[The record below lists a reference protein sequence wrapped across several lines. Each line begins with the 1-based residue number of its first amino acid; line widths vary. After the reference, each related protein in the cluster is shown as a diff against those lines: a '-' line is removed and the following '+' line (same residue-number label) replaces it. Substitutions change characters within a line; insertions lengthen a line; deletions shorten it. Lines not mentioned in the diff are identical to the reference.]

1 MAITTYAELQT
12 AVADF
17 AHRSD
22 LTTIMPTLIRM
33 AEDVIYGDLDSRQQD
48 TIASLSTVA
57 DTETVAL
64 PTDFM
69 SFRSL
74 SISSGTRHETLT
86 FLSPTQ
92 YAQEF
97 QYDYTGTPRAYTVIG
112 SDIKLQPIPD
122 DAYTLK
128 AIYEAKIPNLSVS
141 NTTNWLLTSYPSAYL
156 YATLMQVAI
165 YTKDAEGGAT
175 WGNLYGKVI
184 QGINVND
191 WVTGNTMQVK
201 SDVNLTNIRL

>member
-17 AHRSD
+17 AHRTD
-22 LTTIMPTLIRM
+22 LTTVLPTLIRL

-48 TIASLSTVA
+48 TQASLSTVA
-57 DTETVAL
+57 NTETVAL

-74 SISSGTRHETLT
+74 SISSGTRHETLS
-86 FLSPTQ
+86 FLSPSQ

-112 SDIKLQPIPD
+112 SNIHLQPIPD
-122 DAYTLK
+122 DVYTLK
-128 AIYEAKIPNLSVS
+128 AIYEARLANLSVT
-141 NTTNWLLTSYPSAYL
+141 NTTNWLLTNYPSAYL

-165 YTKDAEGGAT
+165 YTKDAEAGSNWEG
-175 WGNLYGKVI
+175 LYGRVV

-191 WVTGNTMQVK
+191 WVAGNTMQVK

>member
-22 LTTIMPTLIRM
+22 LTTVLPTLVRL
-33 AEDVIYGDLDSRQQD
+33 AEDVIYADLDSRQQD

-57 DTETVAL
+57 NTETVAL

-74 SISSGTRHETLT
+74 SVSSGTRHETLT
-86 FLSPTQ
+86 FLTPTQ
-92 YAQEF
+92 YSQEF
-97 QYDYTGTPRAYTVIG
+97 QYDYTGTPRAYTIIG
-112 SDIKLQPIPD
+112 ADIKLQPIPD
-122 DAYTLK
+122 DVYTLK

-141 NTTNWLLTSYPSAYL
+141 NTTNWLLTNYPSAYL

-165 YTKDAEGGAT
+165 YTKNTEDGAV
-175 WGNLYGKVI
+175 WGNLYSKVA
-184 QGINVND
+184 QGINMND
-191 WVTGNTMQVK
+191 WISGNTMQVK
-201 SDVNLTNIRL
+201 TDVNLTNIRL